1 MEYLYS
7 EIKSL
12 AAFLM
17 LVNILMLML
26 PGEKYN
32 KHFKVIS
39 GMILILI
46 IINPITKL
54 MNNSMEFNLFNAEDI
69 IIEEKKSLQ
78 DINDSIYEISLREYE
93 KEVEKQYINKLC
105 GEGFPV
111 ENINIEMT
119 VSDTSVDIIHIEV
132 KMGEDAKNYGKSL
145 ENATNQYIK
154 SCFKNDM
161 SVEEEIIEIKY

>member
-32 KHFKVIS
+32 KYFKVIS

>member
-32 KHFKVIS
+32 KYFKVIS

-54 MNNSMEFNLFNAEDI
+54 MNNSMEFNLFNADDI

-93 KEVEKQYINKLC
+93 KEAEKQYITKLC

-119 VSDTSVDIIHIEV
+119 VSDTSVDIVHIEV
-132 KMGEDAKNYGKSL
+132 KMGKDAKNYGEALKD
-145 ENATNQYIK
+145 ATNQYIK

-161 SVEEEIIEIKY
+161 NVEDEIIEIKY